1 MGGPLEGVKVFEVSQ
16 ILAAPYGG
24 MMLAD
29 LGADVLKVESP
40 DGDSTR
46 ILGAIVPNESKFF
59 HVVNRGKRGL
69 VLNLQRPEAQELVHR
84 IIADYDV
91 FIINAR
97 PGVSK
102 RLQVDYDTLRQ
113 FRPDLVYVDSTGFGT
128 EGPSAERS
136 GSDVVS
142 QGYSGLMANNHRIGE
157 HGEPLMMSIA
167 IGDMSTGLAMAMG
180 VCAALFRRQITG
192 QGEFIQTALL
202 NSALSLLGA
211 AVGRM
216 PVQDAIS
223 VQPMLA
229 ALREAREAGA
239 NYQEL
244 IDIHEGSRAISTA
257 FLTYYGTYVAQD
269 GAIVV
274 GALTPRNQAQI
285 REALGLTGED
295 PLEDPEFDALDPE
308 WNEQAVAF
316 QDRVR
321 ALFRTKTMDE
331 WIELMD
337 AQGAPATKVNF
348 PEEMADDPQVEAMG
362 YMIDIDHPLTGPERM
377 VGPILRMKNSPT
389 GTDRPSPGLGGDADE
404 VLSEHGLTVEEIAAL
419 REAGALG

>member
-1 MGGPLEGVKVFEVSQ
+1 VGGPLDGIKVFEVSQ

-46 ILGAIVPNESKFF
+46 ILGAVVPNESKFF

-69 VLNLQRPEAQELVHR
+69 VLNLQSPEAQELVHR

-102 RLQVDYDTLRQ
+102 RLKVDYDTLRQ

-142 QGYSGLMANNHRIGE
+142 QGYSGLMANNHKLDE
-157 HGEPLMMSIA
+157 HGAPQMMSIA

-180 VCAALFRRQITG
+180 VCAALFRRQLSG
-192 QGEFIQTALL
+192 QGEFIQTSLL

-211 AVGRM
+211 SVGSV
-216 PVQDAIS
+216 PVQDAITRD
-223 VQPMLA
+223 PMME
-229 ALREAREAGA
+229 ALLEARQAGA
-239 NYQEL
+239 KYQEL
-244 IDIHEGSRAISTA
+244 MDIHEGQRAIATA
-257 FLTYYGTYVAQD
+257 FLTYYGTYVVED

-285 REALGLTGED
+285 REALGLTGQD
-295 PLEDPEFDALDPE
+295 PMEDPEFDALDPE
-308 WNEQAVAF
+308 WEEQAQAF
-316 QDRVR
+316 QERVR
-321 ALFRTKTMDE
+321 QLFRTKTMDE
-331 WIELMD
+331 WIELLD

-348 PEEMADDPQVEAMG
+348 PEEMADDEQVQAMG
-362 YMIDIDHPLTGPERM
+362 YMIDLEHPLTGPERM
-377 VGPILRMKNSPT
+377 VGPILRMTNSPT
-389 GTDRPSPGLGGDADE
+389 GTDRPSPQLGEHADE
-404 VLSEHGLTVEEIAAL
+404 VLSEHGLTAEEIAAL
-419 REAGALG
+419 REAEALG